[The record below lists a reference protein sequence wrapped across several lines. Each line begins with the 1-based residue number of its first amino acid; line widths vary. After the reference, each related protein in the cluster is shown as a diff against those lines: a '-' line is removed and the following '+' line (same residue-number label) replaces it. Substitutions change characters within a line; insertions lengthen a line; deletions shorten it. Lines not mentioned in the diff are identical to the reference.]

1 MPLRC
6 PRAFEADSLG
16 QEIRQLDFGLGKHPT
31 HRIVSTVADDVV
43 TILRVRHVAQDALS
57 ERDLG

>member
-6 PRAFEADSLG
+6 PRAFEADSPD
-16 QEIRQLDFGLGKHPT
+16 QEIRQLAFGLGRHPT
-31 HRIVSTVADDVV
+31 HRIVFTVADDLV
-43 TILRVRHVAQDALS
+43 TILRVRHAAQNALS